1 MAVQVMGVVLL
12 LGDSNADRAAVF
24 SILGKVM
31 SNAFNVL
38 DDSYD
43 EVLGLA
49 VYVTPSL
56 INHSCQPN
64 SIAVFNGSKLLIRT
78 ITALHPGDQA
88 RRSNSWLFE
97 TRGLTS

>member
-12 LGDSNADRAAVF
+12 LGDSDADRAAVF

-43 EVLGLA
+43 EVLGLG
-49 VYVTPSL
+49 VYGLPSL
-56 INHSCQPN
+56 LNHSCQPN

-78 ITALHPGDQA
+78 ITTLHPGDQVRQHLSA
-88 RRSNSWLFE
+88 MYL
-97 TRGLTS
+97 